1 MKQNIPIEDLID
13 SFDSDEKNLGKR
25 YREFLYHCFLKF
37 EKQIKK
43 IKSKKIINK
52 YITMRNNTFSYLIQ
66 NEKEITLKLPRSR
79 RNLFSNFLSLQPF
92 NTQPVWG

>member
-1 MKQNIPIEDLID
+1 MKRILERDIV
-13 SFDSDEKNLGKR
+13 SFYTIAS
-25 YREFLYHCFLKF
+25 YKF

-66 NEKEITLKLPRSR
+66 NEKEITLKLSRSR
-79 RNLFSNFLSLQPF
+79 
-92 NTQPVWG
+92 

>member
-1 MKQNIPIEDLID
+1 MSKSFKVEHLID

-66 NEKEITLKLPRSR
+66 NEKEITLKLSRSR
-79 RNLFSNFLSLQPF
+79 
-92 NTQPVWG
+92 

>member
-1 MKQNIPIEDLID
+1 MKKNIPIEDLIK
-13 SFDSDEKNLGKR
+13 SFDSDEKNKGRR

-66 NEKEITLKLPRSR
+66 NEKEITLKLSRSR
-79 RNLFSNFLSLQPF
+79 
-92 NTQPVWG
+92 

>member
-1 MKQNIPIEDLID
+1 MLKSFSIDNLIK
-13 SFDSDEKNLGKR
+13 SFESDEKNKGRR

-52 YITMRNNTFSYLIQ
+52 YITMRNNTFSSLIQ
-66 NEKEITLKLPRSR
+66 NEKEITLKLSRSR
-79 RNLFSNFLSLQPF
+79 
-92 NTQPVWG
+92 